1 MAFSESL
8 LLWNRPTTLL
18 VFLKSVEPRFQ
29 ALPEFQY
36 KLALA
41 YYGVQE
47 FSNAVD
53 TLESLLRT
61 NLRRKDQVYYILG
74 NSYFTI
80 GKFDRSEAAF
90 RKAIELN
97 PKEPDYYE
105 NLATLLRKEGPER
118 LDDAILQLRRA
129 SEFAPSDA
137 RVALELGLCYESKGE
152 LKDAAAFLEN
162 AVEKQP
168 GLVPAHVA
176 LARIYF
182 RMGRKSDG
190 RKEKSTIAALE
201 QKKQQQRLDPKHAGK
216 EAIVDDQIQ

>member
-1 MAFSESL
+1 
-8 LLWNRPTTLL
+8 
-18 VFLKSVEPRFQ
+18 
-29 ALPEFQY
+29 
-36 KLALA
+36 LALA

-47 FSNAVD
+47 FSNAVE
-53 TLESLLRT
+53 TLESLLKT
-61 NLRRKDQVYYILG
+61 NLRRQDQVYYILG
-74 NSYFTI
+74 NSYFTM

-105 NLATLLRKEGPER
+105 NLATLLRKEGPDR
-118 LDDAILQLRRA
+118 LDDAILQLKRA

-162 AVEKQP
+162 AIEKQP

-182 RMGRKSDG
+182 RLGRKSDG
-190 RKEKSTIAALE
+190 RKEKTTIASLE
-201 QKKQQQRLDPKHAGK
+201 QKRQQQRLDPKHAGK